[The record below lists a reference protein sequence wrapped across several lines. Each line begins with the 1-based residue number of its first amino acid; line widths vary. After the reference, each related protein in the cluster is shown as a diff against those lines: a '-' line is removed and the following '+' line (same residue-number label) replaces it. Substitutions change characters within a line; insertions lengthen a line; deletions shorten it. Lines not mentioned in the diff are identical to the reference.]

1 MDFEVITKYV
11 SVLLVLFTAIVI
23 FRMLF
28 KTYKKRKQTV
38 VEKFAEEHDTEIT
51 LVNEIRTLI
60 MNNETEYQ
68 NNMNQVLEK
77 ISTLE
82 NRLVGAPAAP
92 AQPTTEPVQPPAPPV
107 VQTPTVPTTQPVA
120 QQPPVVQ
127 PPAAQPPIAQQPAV
141 AQQPVV
147 AQQPPAAQQPVAQP
161 TMAPTMPTEPTFDFD
176 EDSDDESNTG
186 DQVTE
191 TFVDGISCGSTANC
205 AVF

>member
-92 AQPTTEPVQPPAPPV
+92 ATPTTEPAEQTPTTPAVQPVVARQPV
-107 VQTPTVPTTQPVA
+107 VQPPTVPTEQSSTAQPVA
-120 QQPPVVQ
+120 QQPAAQQPVAQQPVVQ
-127 PPAAQPPIAQQPAV
+127 PPAAQP
-141 AQQPVV
+141 
-147 AQQPPAAQQPVAQP
+147 
-161 TMAPTMPTEPTFDFD
+161 TMAPTMSTEPTFDFD